1 MRMEVGTGGDRRGR
15 KGNDCGGL
23 GFPLRV
29 AFACAL
35 MGPHTATG
43 GGLVSQEELGRDA
56 YGTRVDLYGLFWPVI
71 VLHFYGTKCP
81 SLELR
86 PINIHQP

>member
-23 GFPLRV
+23 GFLCGWLSP
-29 AFACAL
+29 AL
-35 MGPHTATG
+35 IWPHTATG

-81 SLELR
+81 SLELK